1 MISTSD
7 DVARAINYDSERSE
21 IVVLLEVK
29 SQGLRPDYTNYQTC
43 CGTTQ
48 ADLLIMRLKENGRVM
63 GGYNINFYDAD
74 ISMFVGDNS
83 LFIHENYYIFGG

>member
-1 MISTSD
+1 
-7 DVARAINYDSERSE
+7 
-21 IVVLLEVK
+21 
-29 SQGLRPDYTNYQTC
+29 
-43 CGTTQ
+43 
-48 ADLLIMRLKENGRVM
+48 MRLKENGRVM